1 MGITEGIFTEL
12 LMAQTVQKKKKKKK
26 KKNDIII
33 RRPMERYTADPAVG
47 LSAAQVNEY
56 RTHGWDNR
64 SGEASFK
71 STKDIIKG
79 NTLTYFNMIFVAFA
93 ILLILVGSFRDLTF
107 MVVIIANALIGII
120 QELNAKRTLEKLTM
134 MNAPK
139 TKVLR
144 DGSIK
149 VIPAERL
156 VLDDIVIFEP
166 GNQISADA
174 IVVEGEVSVNEA
186 LLTGESDEIL
196 KRPGDPLMSGSFIV
210 SGSCKARLERVGEDS
225 YINKL
230 TLEAKASK
238 DGEQSEMIRSINK
251 LIKIIGV
258 IIIPIG
264 IILFVQQYVYA
275 QAPAKDSVQS
285 MVAAVIGMVPEG
297 MYLLV
302 SITLAVST
310 VRLGAK
316 QVLVHDM
323 RCIETLARVN
333 VLCVDKTGTITEN
346 TMAVQ
351 DVIPLDSHNENTHG
365 DLEELLSDFAFA
377 MSRDNIT
384 MAALQQR
391 FVTASG
397 LKPLQVFPF
406 SSAYKYSAARFSDTS
421 YVLGAPE
428 FVLRDVY
435 EDYREQIEEQSAQG
449 YRVLVFGIYRGELT
463 GGALTAPVIPL
474 ALVMLS
480 NPIRKDAKQT
490 FRFFAEQDV
499 QIKVISGDNPVTVS
513 HIAKEAGIENAEKY
527 IDASTLQ
534 DYDDIKKAVNKY
546 AVFGRVTPEQK
557 RMFIRALKETGNTVA
572 MTGDGVNDVLALKDA
587 DCSVAMASGSDAAAQ
602 ASQLVLL
609 ESDFARM
616 PDVVM
621 EGRQVVNNLERSGSL
636 FLVKNIFSLIMS
648 LFSIAFSISY
658 PLEPS
663 QLTLISIFTIGSPAF
678 MLSQIPDTNRI
689 KGHFMSNILLKA
701 LPGGLTD
708 ALIVGS
714 LVLFGMVFNIS
725 SVDIST
731 AATFLLSIVG
741 FMIVYQISKPMDVF
755 KWIIWGVNIFGLILG
770 ATVFG
775 DMFAIRSMSTRCVML
790 FLVFSVLTDP
800 LYRWLTKLVELMRKL
815 FMKLSA
821 KLRQLQSNGIF
832 R

>member
-1 MGITEGIFTEL
+1 MSSR
-12 LMAQTVQKKKKKKK
+12 KKE
-26 KKNDIII
+26 NTNVII
-33 RRPMERYTADPAVG
+33 RRPMDRYSPDPNIG
-47 LSAAQVNEY
+47 LTTPQAREY
-56 RTHGWDNR
+56 HANGWDNR
-64 SGEASFK
+64 TGEASFK

-79 NTLTYFNMIFVAFA
+79 NTLTYFNMIFVVFA
-93 ILLILVGSFRDLTF
+93 VLLIIVGSFRDLTF
-107 MVVIIANALIGII
+107 MVVIIANALIGIV
-120 QELNAKRTLEKLTM
+120 QELNAKATLEKLNM
-134 MNAPK
+134 LNAPR

-144 DGSIK
+144 DGKIRS
-149 VIPAERL
+149 VPAEKL

-174 IVVEGEVSVNEA
+174 VVVENEVSVNES
-186 LLTGESDEIL
+186 LLTGESDEII

-210 SGSCKARLERVGEDS
+210 SGTCKARLERVGQDS
-225 YINKL
+225 YISKL

-251 LIKIIGV
+251 LIKIIG
-258 IIIPIG
+258 IMIIPIG
-264 IILFVQQYVYA
+264 IILFIQQYIYSG
-275 QAPAKDSVQS
+275 APAKDSVQS

-310 VRLGAK
+310 IRLGAK
-316 QVLVHDM
+316 KVLVHDM

-351 DVIPLDSHNENTHG
+351 DVIPLDKYKEEIHG
-365 DLEELLSDFAFA
+365 SLDELLSNFAFA
-377 MSRDNIT
+377 MSKDNVT
-384 MAALQQR
+384 MAALKKAFTQG
-391 FVTASG
+391 SG
-397 LKPLQVFPF
+397 LRAEKVLPF
-406 SSAYKYSAARFSDTS
+406 SSAYKYSAAQFGQTP

-428 FVLRDVY
+428 FVLRDNY
-435 EDYREQIEEQSAQG
+435 SKYSEQIEQYSTKG
-449 YRVLVFGIYRGELT
+449 YRVLVYGIYEGELT
-463 GGALTAPVIPL
+463 GKALSGQVIPL
-474 ALVMLS
+474 CLILLS
-480 NPIRKDAKQT
+480 NPIRKDAKET
-490 FRFFAEQDV
+490 FEFFAAQGV
-499 QIKVISGDNPVTVS
+499 KIKVISGDNPVTVS
-513 HIAKEAGIENAEKY
+513 HIALEAGVEGAQNY
-527 IDASTLQ
+527 IDASKLTTYEAL
-534 DYDDIKKAVNKY
+534 KTAVNKY
-546 AVFGRVTPEQK
+546 SVFGRVTPEQK
-557 RMFIRALKETGNTVA
+557 RMFVRALKETGHTVA

-648 LFSIAFSISY
+648 LFSIVFSISY

-663 QLTLISIFTIGSPAF
+663 QLTLISMFTIGAPAF
-678 MLSQIPDTNRI
+678 LLSQIPDTNMI

-714 LVLFGMVFNIS
+714 LVAFGYIFNIS
-725 SVDIST
+725 SIDIST
-731 AATFLLSIVG
+731 ASTFLLSIVG
-741 FMIVYQISKPMDVF
+741 FMIVYQISKPMDVY
-755 KWIIWGVNIFGLILG
+755 KWLIWLGCILGLLLG
-770 ATVFG
+770 ATVFSN
-775 DMFAIRSMSTRCVML
+775 MFAITGMSMRCIML
-790 FLVFSVLTDP
+790 FVVFSILTDP
-800 LYRWLTKLVELMRKL
+800 LFRYLTLLVDNARKL
-815 FMKLSA
+815 IH
-821 KLRQLQSNGIF
+821 KLRHRS

>member
-1 MGITEGIFTEL
+1 M
-12 LMAQTVQKKKKKKK
+12 KKGKKRK
-26 KKNDIII
+26 KKNEIIV
-33 RRPMERYTADPAVG
+33 RRPMDRYTADPNMG
-47 LSAAQVNEY
+47 LTAAQVQEY

-93 ILLILVGSFRDLTF
+93 VLLILVGSFRDLTF
-107 MVVIIANALIGII
+107 MVVIVANALIGII

-144 DGSIK
+144 DGKIRQ
-149 VIPAERL
+149 VPAERL
-156 VLDDIVIFEP
+156 VLDDIVVFEP

-174 IVVEGEVSVNEA
+174 IVVEGEASVNEA

-210 SGSCKARLERVGEDS
+210 SGRCKARLERVGEDS

-238 DGEQSEMIRSINK
+238 DGELSEMIRSINR
-251 LIKIIGV
+251 LIKIIGFM
-258 IIIPIG
+258 IIPIG

-275 QAPAKDSVQS
+275 QAPLKDSVQS

-316 QVLVHDM
+316 KVLVHDM

-351 DVIPLDSHNENTHG
+351 DVIPLDGYREDLHG

-377 MSRDNIT
+377 MSKDNIT

-391 FVTASG
+391 FVSASG
-397 LKPLQVFPF
+397 LKADQVFPF
-406 SSAYKYSAARFSDTS
+406 SSAFKYSAARFRNTS

-428 FVLRDVY
+428 FVLRNDY
-435 EDYREQIEEQSAQG
+435 DNYREVIEEQSGQG
-449 YRVLVFGIYRGELT
+449 YRVLVFGIYKGELT
-463 GGALTAPVIPL
+463 GQQLRSPVVPL
-474 ALVMLS
+474 AVVMLS

-490 FRFFAEQDV
+490 FRFFAEQGV
-499 QIKVISGDNPVTVS
+499 KIKVISGDNPVTVS
-513 HIAKEAGIENAEKY
+513 HIAQEAGIEDAESFV
-527 IDASTLQ
+527 DASTLET
-534 DYDDIKKAVNKY
+534 YDDILHAVNRY

-663 QLTLISIFTIGSPAF
+663 QLTLISMFTIGAPAF

-689 KGHFMSNILLKA
+689 KGNFMSNILLKA

-708 ALIVGS
+708 ALIVGA
-714 LVLFGMVFNIS
+714 LVAFGVVFNINS
-725 SVDIST
+725 RDIST

-741 FMIVYQISKPMDVF
+741 FMIVYQISKPMDIF

-775 DMFAIRSMSTRCVML
+775 DMFAIRGMSLRCVML

-800 LYRWLTKLVELMRKL
+800 LFRWLTKLVELLRKL
-815 FMKLSA
+815 FVS
-821 KLRQLQSNGIF
+821 LRQRLEEKFSDGKTQKKHAPPGVE
-832 R
+832 